1 MEDNKVKF
9 CLLKVRHIDNTET
22 KKKETDSL
30 LDLEI

>member
-22 KKKETDSL
+22 KKSKQIAYY
-30 LDLEI
+30 LEI